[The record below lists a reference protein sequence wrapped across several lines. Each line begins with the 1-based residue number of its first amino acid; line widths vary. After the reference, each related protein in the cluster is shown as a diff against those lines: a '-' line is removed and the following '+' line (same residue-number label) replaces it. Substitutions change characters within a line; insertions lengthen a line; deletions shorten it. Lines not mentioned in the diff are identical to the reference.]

1 MDNCNY
7 NNKSMLRIMASQ
19 IYRPS
24 EYDKL
29 LSNFN
34 EFSSEN
40 SSECASNTER
50 SNFTEPIEERLKKL
64 PKIKARPGFDQKM
77 AAAFAL
83 ELEKETVQ
91 RNKSWLMK
99 HPQISLPEVITNLTK
114 NF

>member
-1 MDNCNY
+1 MDNCNH
-7 NNKSMLRIMASQ
+7 NNKSMLRIMASR
-19 IYRPS
+19 IFRLS
-24 EYDKL
+24 ECDKL
-29 LSNFN
+29 LNNFK

-40 SSECASNTER
+40 SSEYASTER
-50 SNFTEPIEERLKKL
+50 SNFSEPIEDRLKNL

-83 ELEKETVQ
+83 ELEKETIQ

-99 HPQISLPEVITNLTK
+99 HSQISLPEVITDLTK